1 MIRICA
7 SGDDESL
14 AAAPVI
20 AKWLHLA
27 ATPTFAVIAL
37 SMLVLDGGSP
47 NALCGGAGG
56 VALDGMAPMYLL
68 MAVFHLTPWLKLVVR
83 F

>member
-37 SMLVLDGGSP
+37 SMLVLDGGPP
-47 NALCGGAGG
+47 NSLCGGAGG
-56 VALDGMAPMYLL
+56 FALDGMAPMYLL
-68 MAVFHLTPWLKLVVR
+68 MAVFHLAPWLTLVVR